1 MIAAILTFVL
11 VLSPYQTA
19 ATHIS
24 EAQKAE
30 FIKLLKTLPSKGE
43 FFTDEAAKAARP
55 FLPVLFALEEKDIEK
70 YDIYPFS
77 AISRGLCDEKENRD
91 YAVNHFGEIHHPEL
105 KLLWGAMLFES
116 GTTSREVVQFLRAAL
131 ESKTQSQLLSE
142 MLGPNYQDFA
152 KRVTADSAPQP

>member
-19 ATHIS
+19 AAHIS

-30 FIKLLKTLPSKGE
+30 FIELLKTLPSKGE
-43 FFTDEAAKAARP
+43 FFTDEAVKRAKP
-55 FLPVLFALEEKDIEK
+55 YLPVLFALEEQDIEQ
-70 YDIYPFS
+70 YDIYPFG

-91 YAVNHFGEIHHPEL
+91 YAVSHFGEIRHPEL
-105 KLLWGAMLFES
+105 KLLWGVMLFDS
-116 GTTSREVVQFLRAAL
+116 GTASPEVVQFLRAAL

-142 MLGPNYQDFA
+142 MVGPNYQDFV
-152 KRVTADSAPQP
+152 KRLKADSTPQP